1 MTRTAISPRLA
12 MRIFFSTSD
21 NIGAMDGVNA
31 NWLENAREK
40 GPTDHGRWRV
50 REVAETGSTN
60 ADLLAAIDSG
70 IPDRTVLRTD
80 HQTAGRGRLGR
91 TWQAP
96 PGANLLV
103 SMLFRGVAEPLHRMT
118 QLVGTS
124 CALVLRREF
133 GIKAG
138 LKWPNDVVV
147 IAPDGEVKIAG
158 ILAQASSRSGAVD
171 VVVGMGL
178 NIGWAPPP
186 DVAPATC
193 VRNAI
198 SNGSQLLSPHEVLLR
213 ILDTI
218 DERESKGDEAAFAEY
233 ESLLTTTG
241 KRVRCELPDG
251 AELNGRAIGVER
263 DGRLRIVDECV
274 VTHRVDTADVVH
286 LRGVD

>member
-1 MTRTAISPRLA
+1 
-12 MRIFFSTSD
+12 
-21 NIGAMDGVNA
+21 MDGVNA
-31 NWLENAREK
+31 NWLENAREN
-40 GPTDHGRWRV
+40 GPMEHGRWHV
-50 REVAETGSTN
+50 WEVAETGSTN

-70 IPDRTVLRTD
+70 VPDRTVLRTD

-103 SMLFRGVAEPLHRMT
+103 SMLFRGAREPLHRMT
-118 QLVGTS
+118 QLVGSS
-124 CALVLRREF
+124 CALVLRRDF
-133 GIKAG
+133 GIAAG

-147 IAPDGEVKIAG
+147 VTPGGEVKIAG
-158 ILAQASSRSGAVD
+158 ILAQASARSGAVD

-193 VRNAI
+193 VRDAI
-198 SNGSQLLSPHEVLLR
+198 SDESRLLSPHEVLLH
-213 ILDTI
+213 ILDTF
-218 DERESKGDEAAFAEY
+218 DELESHGDDAAFAEY
-233 ESLLTTTG
+233 ENLLTTTG

-251 AELNGRAIGVER
+251 AELNGRAVGVER
-263 DGRLRIVDECV
+263 DGRLRIVDECA

-286 LRGVD
+286 LRGLE